1 MYDGNLSESIG
12 VLDFPEYFHK
22 FEWFIS
28 EAMKYVILPDSER
41 HSLAF
46 YLAME
51 EFVARRYEDE
61 AFFVWR
67 VEPTVIIGRNQDLE
81 AEVNIQYCNDHGVH
95 IVRRKSG
102 GGCVYSDLGNIMISY
117 VSRRGDVSAV
127 FDRYLSEL
135 TACLVSLGL
144 RAEKSGRNDILVDG
158 RKVSGNAFHQM
169 PDRSVVHGTLLY
181 DTDMDALETA
191 IRPPVEK
198 LQRHG
203 VPSVRQRVRNI
214 ADLVNEADQEALPYA
229 VNAKQTSQHL
239 RSVEALEQYIVE
251 YFTGWKPS
259 AKMTGSE
266 TKQAELELR
275 LTPEDVEEI
284 QSIAEEFI
292 IR

>member
-1 MYDGNLSESIG
+1 
-12 VLDFPEYFHK
+12 
-22 FEWFIS
+22 
-28 EAMKYVILPDSER
+28 MKHVILPDSER

-51 EFVARRYEDE
+51 EFVAGKFEDE

-117 VSRRGDVSAV
+117 ISRRGDVSAV

-135 TACLVSLGL
+135 AACLVSLGL
-144 RAEKSGRNDILVDG
+144 QAEKSGRNDILIDG

-214 ADLVNEADQEALPYA
+214 AELVNKTGQIDNEAEERCEGEAFPYA

-251 YFTGWKPS
+251 YFTGWKLPS
-259 AKMTGSE
+259 DIYGTEFRQDDK
-266 TKQAELELR
+266 ELR
-275 LTPEDVEEI
+275 LTPDDVAEIEEI
-284 QSIAEEFI
+284 SADYVIATA
-292 IR
+292 

>member
-1 MYDGNLSESIG
+1 MN
-12 VLDFPEYFHK
+12 H
-22 FEWFIS
+22 
-28 EAMKYVILPDSER
+28 VILPDTKHR
-41 HSLAF
+41 SLAF

-51 EFVARRYEDE
+51 EFVARKYEDE

-67 VEPTVIIGRNQDLE
+67 VKPTVIIGRNQDLE
-81 AEVNIQYCNDHGVH
+81 AEVNIKYCNDHDVD

-117 VSRRGDVSAV
+117 VSRRGDVAAV

-144 RAEKSGRNDILVDG
+144 HAEKSGRNDILVDG

-169 PDRSVVHGTLLY
+169 PDRSIVHGTLLY

-198 LQRHG
+198 LERHG

-214 ADLVNEADQEALPYA
+214 REMVGEMDSPHPALE
-229 VNAKQTSQHL
+229 
-239 RSVEALEQYIVE
+239 SVEGLEEYITG
-251 YFTGWKPS
+251 YFTES
-259 AKMTGSE
+259 HV
-266 TKQAELELR
+266 L
-275 LTPEDVEEI
+275 LTPEDLAVIEKMSED
-284 QSIAEEFI
+284 FI
-292 IR
+292 IKH

>member
-1 MYDGNLSESIG
+1 M
-12 VLDFPEYFHK
+12 
-22 FEWFIS
+22 
-28 EAMKYVILPDSER
+28 
-41 HSLAF
+41 
-46 YLAME
+46 
-51 EFVARRYEDE
+51 ARKYEDE

-81 AEVNIQYCNDHGVH
+81 AEVNIQYCNDHDVD

-117 VSRRGDVSAV
+117 VSRRGDVAAV

-169 PDRSVVHGTLLY
+169 PDRSIVHGTLLY
-181 DTDMDALETA
+181 DTDMDALENA

-198 LQRHG
+198 LERHG

-214 ADLVNEADQEALPYA
+214 RDIADDLELSHESL
-229 VNAKQTSQHL
+229 K
-239 RSVEALEQYIVE
+239 SVEGMEAYLIS
-251 YFTGWKPS
+251 YFTDDQILLDIS
-259 AKMTGSE
+259 
-266 TKQAELELR
+266 
-275 LTPEDVEEI
+275 DIDEI
-284 QSIAEEFI
+284 ERMSGQFI
-292 IR
+292 IKI